1 MVSPGGSSGWSG
13 SHQLR
18 SLSPMNHDDD
28 TRKPYEAPSITEQ
41 GSVADLTN
49 ANKYV
54 TLLDM
59 TLGAGQQAVG
69 S

>member
-1 MVSPGGSSGWSG
+1 
-13 SHQLR
+13 
-18 SLSPMNHDDD
+18 MNHDDD
-28 TRKPYEAPSITEQ
+28 TRKPYEAPSITDQ

-54 TLLDM
+54 NTLDM